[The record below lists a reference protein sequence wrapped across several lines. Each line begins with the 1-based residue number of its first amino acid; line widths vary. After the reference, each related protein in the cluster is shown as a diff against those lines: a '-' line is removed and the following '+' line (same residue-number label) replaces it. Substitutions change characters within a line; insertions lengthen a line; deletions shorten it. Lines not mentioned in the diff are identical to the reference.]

1 MSGRETISRAATLSG
16 MSRFIAAG
24 AVSVASVL
32 LLAGCATASSGSGS
46 GSGDAVVW
54 GTPSPPVG
62 DVLAQG
68 TVMDVAG
75 TVELCLGPIAESY
88 PPQCSG
94 IPVEGWSWDGIEGWE
109 SSGDVTWG
117 AYSVR
122 GTYDGSSFAVTGEP
136 VMLALYDP
144 IAPVDPTGGK
154 PGTANETELA
164 DMQDA
169 LPALIGDG
177 FLASYPENG
186 WLWVDV
192 VWDDGTLQAAADATY
207 GEGAVVVRSAIRP
220 FD

>member
-1 MSGRETISRAATLSG
+1 MYRRETIPRAATLSG

-24 AVSVASVL
+24 AVAIASVL
-32 LLAGCATASSGSGS
+32 LLVGCATASPGSGS
-46 GSGDAVVW
+46 GRAVVW
-54 GTPSPPVG
+54 ETPSPP
-62 DVLAQG
+62 DVEVAAQG
-68 TVMDVAG
+68 TVLDVDG

-94 IPVEGWSWDGIEGWE
+94 IPVEGWSWDGIDGWE
-109 SSGDVTWG
+109 SSGDVRWG
-117 AYSVR
+117 SYSVR
-122 GTYDGSSFAVTGEP
+122 GTYDGSSFTITGEP

-154 PGTANETELA
+154 PGTATEAELT

-169 LPALIGDG
+169 VPELIGNG

-192 VWDDGTLQAAADATY
+192 VWDDGTLQDAADETY
-207 GEGAVVVRSAIRP
+207 GEGAVVIRSAMRP

>member
-1 MSGRETISRAATLSG
+1 MTLSG
-16 MSRFIAAG
+16 MSRFIPACAVAA
-24 AVSVASVL
+24 VAAAPVL
-32 LLAGCATASSGSGS
+32 LLAGCATASPSSGG
-46 GSGDAVVW
+46 AVVW
-54 GTPSPPVG
+54 GTPSPPASEVA
-62 DVLAQG
+62 AQG
-68 TVMDVAG
+68 TVMDVDG

-117 AYSVR
+117 AYAVR
-122 GTYDGSSFAVTGEP
+122 GTYDGSSFAVIGEP

-154 PGTANETELA
+154 PGTATEAELTE
-164 DMQDA
+164 MQDA
-169 LPALIGDG
+169 LPDVIGDNL
-177 FLASYPENG
+177 LASYPENG

-192 VWDDGTLQAAADATY
+192 VWDDGTLQDAADTTY
-207 GEGAVVVRSAIRP
+207 GTGAVIIRSAIRE

>member
-1 MSGRETISRAATLSG
+1 MSGETIPPAATLSG
-16 MSRFIAAG
+16 MSRFIAVG
-24 AVSVASVL
+24 AVAAASVL
-32 LLAGCATASSGSGS
+32 LLAGCATSSAGSGS
-46 GSGDAVVW
+46 GAVVW
-54 GTPSPPVG
+54 DTPSPPAGKVS
-62 DVLAQG
+62 AQG
-68 TVMDVAG
+68 TVMDVDG
-75 TVELCLGPIAESY
+75 TVELCLGAIAESY

-109 SSGDVTWG
+109 TSGDVTWG
-117 AYSVR
+117 AYAVR
-122 GTYDGSSFAVTGEP
+122 GTYDGSTFAVTGDP

-144 IAPVDPTGGK
+144 IAPADPTGGK
-154 PGTANETELA
+154 PGTATEAELTE
-164 DMQDA
+164 MQDA

-192 VWDDGTLQAAADATY
+192 VWDDGTLQAAADETY

>member
-1 MSGRETISRAATLSG
+1 

-24 AVSVASVL
+24 AVAAASVL
-32 LLAGCATASSGSGS
+32 LLAGCATSSAGSRSGAGSGS
-46 GSGDAVVW
+46 GEAVVW
-54 GTPSPPVG
+54 ETPSPPVG
-62 DVLAQG
+62 DVVTQG
-68 TVMDVAG
+68 TVMDVDG
-75 TVELCLGPIAESY
+75 MVELCLGAIAESY

-109 SSGDVTWG
+109 TSGDVTWG
-117 AYSVR
+117 AYAVQ
-122 GTYDGSSFAVTGEP
+122 GTYDGSTFAVTGDP

-144 IAPVDPTGGK
+144 IAPADPTGGK
-154 PGTANETELA
+154 PGTATEAELA
-164 DMQDA
+164 EMQDA
-169 LPALIGDG
+169 VPELIGDG

-207 GEGAVVVRSAIRP
+207 GEGAVVIRSAMRP

>member
-1 MSGRETISRAATLSG
+1 
-16 MSRFIAAG
+16 MSRFIPVS
-24 AVSVASVL
+24 AVAVASVVL
-32 LLAGCATASSGSGS
+32 LVGCATASPGSG
-46 GSGDAVVW
+46 GSVVW
-54 GTPSPPVG
+54 GTPSPPAG
-62 DVLAQG
+62 EVLAQG
-68 TVMDVAG
+68 TVMDVGG

-109 SSGDVTWG
+109 TSGDVTWG
-117 AYSVR
+117 AYAVR
-122 GTYDGSSFAVTGEP
+122 GTYDGSTFALTGEP

-154 PGTANETELA
+154 PGTATEAELTE
-164 DMQDA
+164 MQDA
-169 LPALIGDG
+169 LPDVIGDS

-192 VWDDGTLQAAADATY
+192 VWDDGTLQDAADATY
-207 GEGAVVVRSAIRP
+207 GEGAVVIRSALRP

>member
-1 MSGRETISRAATLSG
+1 MSRETIPSGVTLSG
-16 MSRFIAAG
+16 MSRFIAAA
-24 AVSVASVL
+24 AVAAASVL
-32 LLAGCATASSGSGS
+32 LLAGCATSSAGSGA
-46 GSGDAVVW
+46 GPGDAVVW
-54 GTPSPPVG
+54 GTPTPPVE
-62 DVLAQG
+62 DVLTQG
-68 TVMDVAG
+68 TVMDVGG

-109 SSGDVTWG
+109 TSGDVTWG

-154 PGTANETELA
+154 PGTATEAELTE
-164 DMQDA
+164 MQDA
-169 LPALIGDG
+169 VPALVGEG
-177 FLASYPENG
+177 FLSSYLENG

-192 VWDDGTLQAAADATY
+192 VWDDGTLQAAADETY
-207 GEGAVVVRSAIRP
+207 GEGAVVVRSAMRP

>member
-1 MSGRETISRAATLSG
+1 
-16 MSRFIAAG
+16 MSRFIAVG
-24 AVSVASVL
+24 AVAAASVL
-32 LLAGCATASSGSGS
+32 LLAGCATSSAGSGS
-46 GSGDAVVW
+46 GAVVW
-54 GTPSPPVG
+54 DTPSPPAGEVS
-62 DVLAQG
+62 AQG
-68 TVMDVAG
+68 TVMDVDG
-75 TVELCLGPIAESY
+75 TVELCLGAIAESY

-109 SSGDVTWG
+109 TSGDVTWG
-117 AYSVR
+117 AYAVR
-122 GTYDGSSFAVTGEP
+122 GTYDGSTFAVTGDP

-144 IAPVDPTGGK
+144 IAPADPTGGK
-154 PGTANETELA
+154 PGTATGAELTE
-164 DMQDA
+164 MQDA

-192 VWDDGTLQAAADATY
+192 VWDDGTLQAAADETY

>member
-1 MSGRETISRAATLSG
+1 MYGETIPPAATLSG
-16 MSRFIAAG
+16 MSRFITTG
-24 AVSVASVL
+24 AVAAASVL
-32 LLAGCATASSGSGS
+32 LLAGCATSSAGSGS
-46 GSGDAVVW
+46 GEAVVW
-54 GTPSPPVG
+54 EAPSPPAGEVS
-62 DVLAQG
+62 AQG
-68 TVMDVAG
+68 TVRDVDG

-109 SSGDVTWG
+109 TSGDVTWG
-117 AYSVR
+117 AYAVR

-144 IAPVDPTGGK
+144 IAPADPTGGK
-154 PGTANETELA
+154 PGMATEAELTE
-164 DMQDA
+164 MQDA
-169 LPALIGDG
+169 VPELIGNG

-192 VWDDGTLQAAADATY
+192 VWDDGTLQAAADTTY
-207 GEGAVVVRSAIRP
+207 GEGVVVVRSAMRP